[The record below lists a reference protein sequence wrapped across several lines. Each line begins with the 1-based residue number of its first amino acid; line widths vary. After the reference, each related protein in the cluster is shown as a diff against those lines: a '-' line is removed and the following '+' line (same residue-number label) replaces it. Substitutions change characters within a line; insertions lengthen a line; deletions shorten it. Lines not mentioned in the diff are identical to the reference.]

1 MNSEIELILKNI
13 ESIKNFDKYTEFPL
27 KENIDMDNENMKQL
41 IIDLNNK
48 TRTVALYNSVTK
60 TCDTIGVLDMNNIRT
75 IDFEDNNFTLMNKGI
90 DRQTNIIEN

>member
-1 MNSEIELILKNI
+1 MNSELELILKNI

-27 KENIDMDNENMKQL
+27 KQNIDMDNENMKQL

>member
-1 MNSEIELILKNI
+1 MNSELELILKKIDNI
-13 ESIKNFDKYTEFPL
+13 KIFEKYTEFPL
-27 KENIDMDNENMKQL
+27 KQNIDMDNENMKQL

-60 TCDTIGVLDMNNIRT
+60 TCDTIGVVDMNNIRT
-75 IDFEDNNFTLMNKGI
+75 IDFEDNNYTLMNKGI